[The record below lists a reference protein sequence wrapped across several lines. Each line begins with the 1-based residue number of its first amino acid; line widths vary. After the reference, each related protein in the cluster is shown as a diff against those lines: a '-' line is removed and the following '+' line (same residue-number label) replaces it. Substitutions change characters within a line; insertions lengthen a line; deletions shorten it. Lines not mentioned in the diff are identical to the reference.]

1 MSKKQK
7 KLLIRI
13 IVSAALFL
21 VIFPAEHFLEIN
33 KYLVLCMYLV
43 PYFIIGF
50 DVLKKSVKGIGHGQI
65 FDENFLMGIATVA
78 AFVIGEY
85 HEAVFVMLFFQT
97 GELFQNFAVEKSRK
111 SIADLMDICPET
123 AVVLRENGEEEVF
136 PEEVEIGETV
146 LVRAGEKIP
155 LDGVVV
161 SGNSDIDTA
170 SLTGESNP
178 VAVKTGDSVLG
189 GCINLSG
196 TLEIRATKEYSE
208 STVAKILELV
218 ENSSM
223 HKAKREQFITKFA
236 RYYTPAVVV
245 CAVAL
250 AVAGSLITGNVSD
263 WIYRALIF
271 LVVSCPCALV
281 ISVPLSFF
289 GGIGAASS
297 KGILIKGA
305 NYLEALASTETVLFD
320 KTGTL
325 TKGEFSV
332 SEINPANSFS
342 EEELICFASGAE
354 YYSLHPLA
362 AAIRKKAEKTIKP
375 ASCEELAGFGVKAK
389 IGNDTV
395 LAGNAA
401 LMEKES
407 IEFTPYKQGSTTVY
421 VAVNSVFAGSIILAD
436 TAKDTSADAV
446 KQLKELG
453 VKNIVML
460 TGDSEAAASG
470 IAKVLGITKVH
481 HSLLPEDKVRIAGK
495 MCEEKVRNS
504 TLVFVGDG
512 INDAPVLSC
521 ADVGIAMGGMGS
533 DAAVE
538 AADAVIMDDNIEK
551 IASIIRIAKRTVSIV
566 RQNVVFALGVK
577 FAVLVLAA
585 VGLTNMWVGVFA
597 DVGVA
602 VIAILNAM
610 RTLKIK

>member
-7 KLLIRI
+7 KLLVRI
-13 IVSAALFL
+13 IISAVLFAI
-21 VIFPAEHFLEIN
+21 IFPAEHFFEIN
-33 KYLVLCMYLV
+33 KYIVLCLYLV
-43 PYFIIGF
+43 PYFFAGF
-50 DVLKKSVKGIGHGQI
+50 DVLKKSINGIGHGQI

-111 SIADLMDICPET
+111 SISSLMDICPET
-123 AVVLRENGEEEVF
+123 AVVLRDGEEEEVF
-136 PEEVEIGETV
+136 PEEVEVGQTV
-146 LVRAGEKIP
+146 IVRAGEKIP
-155 LDGVVV
+155 LDGVVTD
-161 SGNSDIDTA
+161 GTSDIDTS

-178 VAVKTGDSVLG
+178 VAVKTDSEVLG

-196 TLEIRATKEYSE
+196 TLKIRATKEYSE

-236 RYYTPAVVV
+236 KYYTPAVVV
-245 CAVAL
+245 CAVLLAL
-250 AVAGSLITGNVSD
+250 VPSLITGNVTD
-263 WIYRALIF
+263 WVYRALIF

-305 NYLEALASTETVLFD
+305 NYLEALAATQTVLFD

-332 SEINPANSFS
+332 GEIYTANSFS
-342 EEELICFASGAE
+342 EDELLYFAASAE

-362 AAIRKKAEKTIKP
+362 LAVRNRAKNFQKP
-375 ASCEELAGFGVKAK
+375 AGSEELAGLGVKAIIENK
-389 IGNDTV
+389 SV

-401 LMEKES
+401 LMEKENIDFIHS
-407 IEFTPYKQGSTTVY
+407 PQDLTTVY
-421 VAVNSVFAGSIILAD
+421 VAVNSVFAGSIVFRD
-436 TAKDTSADAV
+436 TVKETSADAI
-446 KQLKELG
+446 KQLKSNG

-460 TGDSEAAASG
+460 TGDSESAASR
-470 IAKVLGITKVH
+470 IAETLGITKVH
-481 HSLLPEDKVRIAGK
+481 HSLLPSDKVRIARK
-495 MCEEKVRNS
+495 MCKEKEKKK
-504 TLVFVGDG
+504 TLVFAGDG
-512 INDAPVLSC
+512 INDAPVLAC
-521 ADVGIAMGGMGS
+521 ADVGIAMGTLGS

-538 AADAVIMDDNIEK
+538 AADVVIMDDNTEK
-551 IASIIRIAKRTVSIV
+551 IATAIRIAKRTVKIV
-566 RQNVVFALGVK
+566 RQNVVFALTVK
-577 FAVLVLAA
+577 FAVLILAA
-585 VGLTNMWVGVFA
+585 FGLTNMWIGVFA

-610 RTLKIK
+610 RALKSR

>member
-7 KLLIRI
+7 KLLVRI
-13 IVSAALFL
+13 IISAVLFAI
-21 VIFPAEHFLEIN
+21 IFPAEHFFEIN
-33 KYLVLCMYLV
+33 KYIVLCLYLV
-43 PYFIIGF
+43 PYFVAGF
-50 DVLKKSVKGIGHGQI
+50 DVLKKSINGIGHGQI

-111 SIADLMDICPET
+111 SISSLMDICPET
-123 AVVLRENGEEEVF
+123 AVVLRENEEEEVF
-136 PEEVEIGETV
+136 PEEVEVGQTV
-146 LVRAGEKIP
+146 IVRAGEKIP
-155 LDGVVV
+155 LDGVVTD
-161 SGNSDIDTA
+161 GTSDIDTS

-178 VAVKTGDSVLG
+178 VAVKTDSEVLG

-196 TLEIRATKEYSE
+196 TLKIRATKEYSE

-236 RYYTPAVVV
+236 KYYTPAVVV
-245 CAVAL
+245 CAVLL
-250 AVAGSLITGNVSD
+250 AVIPSLITGNVTD
-263 WIYRALIF
+263 WVYRALIF

-305 NYLEALASTETVLFD
+305 NYLEALAATQTVLFD

-332 SEINPANSFS
+332 SEINTANSFS
-342 EEELICFASGAE
+342 EDELLYFAASAE

-362 AAIRKKAEKTIKP
+362 LAVRKRAKNFQKP
-375 ASCEELAGFGVKAK
+375 AGSEELAGLGVKAIIENK
-389 IGNDTV
+389 TV

-401 LMEKES
+401 LMEKENIDFIHS
-407 IEFTPYKQGSTTVY
+407 PQDLTTVY
-421 VAVNSVFAGSIILAD
+421 VAVNSVFAGSIVFRD
-436 TAKDTSADAV
+436 TVKETSADAI
-446 KQLKELG
+446 KQLKSNG

-460 TGDSEAAASG
+460 TGDSEAAASR
-470 IAKVLGITKVH
+470 IAETLGITKVH
-481 HSLLPEDKVRIAGK
+481 HSLLPSDKVRIARK
-495 MCEEKVRNS
+495 MCKEKEKKK
-504 TLVFVGDG
+504 TLVFAGDG
-512 INDAPVLSC
+512 INDAPVLAC
-521 ADVGIAMGGMGS
+521 ADVGIAMGTLGS

-538 AADAVIMDDNIEK
+538 AADVVIMDDNTEK
-551 IASIIRIAKRTVSIV
+551 IATAIRIAKRTVKIV
-566 RQNVVFALGVK
+566 RQNVVFALTVK
-577 FAVLVLAA
+577 FAVLILAA
-585 VGLTNMWVGVFA
+585 FGLTNMWIGVFA

-610 RTLKIK
+610 RALKIK

>member
-7 KLLIRI
+7 KLLVRI
-13 IVSAALFL
+13 IISAVLFAI
-21 VIFPAEHFLEIN
+21 IFPAEHFFEIN
-33 KYLVLCMYLV
+33 KYIVLCLYLV
-43 PYFIIGF
+43 PYFVAGF
-50 DVLKKSVKGIGHGQI
+50 DVLKKSINGIGHGQI

-111 SIADLMDICPET
+111 SISSLMDICPET
-123 AVVLRENGEEEVF
+123 AVVLRDGEEEEVF
-136 PEEVEIGETV
+136 PEEVEVGQTV
-146 LVRAGEKIP
+146 IVRAGEKIP
-155 LDGVVV
+155 LDGVVTD
-161 SGNSDIDTA
+161 GTSDIDTS

-178 VAVKTGDSVLG
+178 VAVKTDSEVLG

-196 TLEIRATKEYSE
+196 TLKIRATKEYSE

-236 RYYTPAVVV
+236 KYYTPAVVV
-245 CAVAL
+245 CAVLLAL
-250 AVAGSLITGNVSD
+250 FPSLLTGNVTD
-263 WIYRALIF
+263 WVYRALIF

-305 NYLEALASTETVLFD
+305 NYLEALAATQTVLFD

-332 SEINPANSFS
+332 GEIYTANSFS
-342 EEELICFASGAE
+342 EDELLYFAASAE

-362 AAIRKKAEKTIKP
+362 LAVRKRAKNFQKP
-375 ASCEELAGFGVKAK
+375 AGSEELAGLGVKAIIENK
-389 IGNDTV
+389 TV
-395 LAGNAA
+395 LAGNVA
-401 LMEKES
+401 LMEKEN
-407 IEFTPYKQGSTTVY
+407 IEFTVCPQNSTTVY
-421 VAVNSVFAGSIILAD
+421 VAVNGSFAGSIVLTD
-436 TAKDTSADAV
+436 TVKDTSREAV
-446 KQLKELG
+446 RQLKNTG

-460 TGDSEAAASG
+460 TGDSEAAASR
-470 IAKVLGITKVH
+470 IAETLGITKVH
-481 HSLLPEDKVRIAGK
+481 HSLLPSDKVSIARK
-495 MCEEKVRNS
+495 MCKEKEKKK
-504 TLVFVGDG
+504 TLVFAGDG
-512 INDAPVLSC
+512 INDAPVLAC
-521 ADVGIAMGGMGS
+521 ADVGIAMGTLGS

-538 AADAVIMDDNIEK
+538 AADVVIMDDNTEK
-551 IASIIRIAKRTVSIV
+551 IATAIRIAKRTVKIV
-566 RQNVVFALGVK
+566 RQNVVFALTVK
-577 FAVLVLAA
+577 FAVLILAA
-585 VGLTNMWVGVFA
+585 VGLTNMWIGVFA

-610 RTLKIK
+610 RALKIK

>member
-7 KLLIRI
+7 KLLGRI
-13 IVSAALFL
+13 IISAVLFAI
-21 VIFPAEHFLEIN
+21 IFPAEHFFEIN
-33 KYLVLCMYLV
+33 KYIVLCLYLV
-43 PYFIIGF
+43 PYFVAGF
-50 DVLKKSVKGIGHGQI
+50 DVLKKSINGIGHGQI

-111 SIADLMDICPET
+111 SISSLMDICPET
-123 AVVLRENGEEEVF
+123 AVVLRDGEEEEVF
-136 PEEVEIGETV
+136 PEEVEVGQTV
-146 LVRAGEKIP
+146 IVRAGEKIP
-155 LDGVVV
+155 LDGVVTD
-161 SGNSDIDTA
+161 GTSDIDTS

-178 VAVKTGDSVLG
+178 VSVKSGDNVLG

-196 TLEIRATKEYSE
+196 TLKIETTKEYSE

-236 RYYTPAVVV
+236 KYYTPVVV
-245 CAVAL
+245 ICAVLL
-250 AVAGSLITGNVSD
+250 AVIPSLITGNVTD
-263 WIYRALIF
+263 WVYRALIF

-305 NYLEALASTETVLFD
+305 NYLEALAATQTVLFD

-332 SEINPANSFS
+332 GEINTANSFS
-342 EEELICFASGAE
+342 EDELLYFAASAE

-362 AAIRKKAEKTIKP
+362 LAVRKRAKNLQKP
-375 ASCEELAGFGVKAK
+375 AGSEELAGLGVKAIIENK
-389 IGNDTV
+389 TV

-401 LMEKES
+401 LMEKENIDFIHS
-407 IEFTPYKQGSTTVY
+407 PQNSTTVY
-421 VAVNSVFAGSIILAD
+421 VAVNSVFAGSIVLTD
-436 TAKDTSADAV
+436 TVKDTSSDAV
-446 KQLKELG
+446 KQLKEIG

-460 TGDSEAAASG
+460 TGDSEKAALS
-470 IAKVLGITKVH
+470 IAKKLGITSVH
-481 HSLLPEDKVRIAGK
+481 HSLLPADKVKIAGK
-495 MCEEKVRNS
+495 MCKEKEKNS

-512 INDAPVLSC
+512 INDAPVLAC
-521 ADVGIAMGGMGS
+521 ADVGIAMGTLGS

-538 AADAVIMDDNIEK
+538 AADVVIMDDNTEK
-551 IASIIRIAKRTVSIV
+551 IATVIRIAKRTVNIV
-566 RQNVVFALGVK
+566 RQNVVFALTVK
-577 FAVLVLAA
+577 FAVLILAA
-585 VGLTNMWVGVFA
+585 FGLTNMWIGVFA

>member
-7 KLLIRI
+7 KLLGRI
-13 IVSAALFL
+13 IISAVLFAI
-21 VIFPAEHFLEIN
+21 IFPAEHFFEIN
-33 KYLVLCMYLV
+33 KYIVLCLYLV
-43 PYFIIGF
+43 PYFVAGF
-50 DVLKKSVKGIGHGQI
+50 DVLKKSINGIGHGQI

-111 SIADLMDICPET
+111 SISSLMDICPET
-123 AVVLRENGEEEVF
+123 AVVLRENEEEEVF
-136 PEEVEIGETV
+136 PEEVEVGQTV
-146 LVRAGEKIP
+146 IVRAGEKIP
-155 LDGVVV
+155 LDGVVTD
-161 SGNSDIDTA
+161 GTSDIDTS

-178 VAVKTGDSVLG
+178 VSVKSGDNVLG

-196 TLEIRATKEYSE
+196 TLKIETTKEYSE

-236 RYYTPAVVV
+236 KYYTPVVV
-245 CAVAL
+245 ICAVLL
-250 AVAGSLITGNVSD
+250 AVIPSLITGNVTD
-263 WIYRALIF
+263 WVYRALIF

-305 NYLEALASTETVLFD
+305 NYLEALAATQTVLFD

-332 SEINPANSFS
+332 GEIYTANSFS
-342 EEELICFASGAE
+342 EDELLYFAASAE

-362 AAIRKKAEKTIKP
+362 LAVRKRAKNFKKP
-375 ASCEELAGFGVKAK
+375 AGSEELAGLGVKAIIENK
-389 IGNDTV
+389 TV

-401 LMEKES
+401 LMEKENIDFIHS
-407 IEFTPYKQGSTTVY
+407 PQDLTTVY
-421 VAVNSVFAGSIILAD
+421 VAVNSVFSGSIVFRD
-436 TAKDTSADAV
+436 TVKETSADAI
-446 KQLKELG
+446 KQLKSNG
-453 VKNIVML
+453 VKNIIML
-460 TGDSEAAASG
+460 TGDSESAAFH
-470 IAKVLGITKVH
+470 IAKALGITKVH
-481 HSLLPEDKVRIAGK
+481 HSLLPSDKVKIARK
-495 MCEEKVRNS
+495 MCKEKEKKT
-504 TLVFVGDG
+504 TLVFAGDG
-512 INDAPVLSC
+512 INDAPVLAC
-521 ADVGIAMGGMGS
+521 ADVGIAMGTLGS

-538 AADAVIMDDNIEK
+538 AADVVIMDDNTEK
-551 IASIIRIAKRTVSIV
+551 IATAIRIAKRTVKIV
-566 RQNVVFALGVK
+566 RQNVVFALTVK
-577 FAVLVLAA
+577 FAVLILAA
-585 VGLTNMWVGVFA
+585 FGLTNMWIGVFA

-610 RTLKIK
+610 RALKSR

>member
-13 IVSAALFL
+13 IISAVLFAI
-21 VIFPAEHFLEIN
+21 IFPAEHFFEIN
-33 KYLVLCMYLV
+33 KYLLLCMYLV
-43 PYFIIGF
+43 PYFTIGF
-50 DVLKKSVKGIGHGQI
+50 DVLKKSIKGIGHGQL

-111 SIADLMDICPET
+111 SISSLMDICPET
-123 AVVLRENGEEEVF
+123 AIVLRDGEEEEVF
-136 PEEVEIGETV
+136 PEEVEVGQTLI
-146 LVRAGEKIP
+146 VRAGEKIP
-155 LDGVVV
+155 LDGVVTD
-161 SGNSDIDTA
+161 GTSDIDTA

-236 RYYTPAVVV
+236 KYYTPAVVI
-245 CAVAL
+245 CAVLL
-250 AVAGSLITGNVSD
+250 AVVPSLLTGNVTD
-263 WIYRALIF
+263 WVYRALIF

-305 NYLEALASTETVLFD
+305 NYLEALAATKDVLFD

-332 SEINPANSFS
+332 SQINTANSFS
-342 EEELICFASGAE
+342 EDELLYFAASAE

-362 AAIRKKAEKTIKP
+362 LAIRKRAEKTEKP
-375 ASCEELAGFGVKAK
+375 TSSEELAGLGVKAVTDGK
-389 IGNDTV
+389 TV

-401 LMEKES
+401 LMEKEN
-407 IEFTPYKQGSTTVY
+407 IEFTSSLQGSTTVY
-421 VAVNSVFAGSIILAD
+421 VAVNGSFAGSIVLTD
-436 TAKDTSADAV
+436 TLKDTSREAV
-446 KQLKELG
+446 RQLKEAG

-460 TGDSEAAASG
+460 TGDSFAAASR
-470 IAKVLGITKVH
+470 IAKTLGITKVY
-481 HSLLPEDKVRIAGK
+481 HSLLPADKVKIARK
-495 MCEEKVRNS
+495 MCEEKEKNS
-504 TLVFVGDG
+504 TLVFAGDG
-512 INDAPVLSC
+512 INDAPVLAC
-521 ADVGIAMGGMGS
+521 ADVGIAMGTLGS

-538 AADAVIMDDNIEK
+538 AADAVIMDDNTEK
-551 IASIIRIAKRTVSIV
+551 IATAIRIAKRTVSIV
-566 RQNVVFALGVK
+566 RQNVAFALTVK
-577 FAVLVLAA
+577 FAVLILAA
-585 VGLTNMWVGVFA
+585 LGLTNMWIGVFA

-610 RTLKIK
+610 RTLKIR

>member
-7 KLLIRI
+7 KLLGRI
-13 IVSAALFL
+13 IISAVLFAI
-21 VIFPAEHFLEIN
+21 IFPAEHFFEIN
-33 KYLVLCMYLV
+33 KYIVLCLYLV
-43 PYFIIGF
+43 PYFVAGF
-50 DVLKKSVKGIGHGQI
+50 DVLKKSINGIGHGQI

-111 SIADLMDICPET
+111 SISSLMDICPET
-123 AVVLRENGEEEVF
+123 AVVLRENEEEEVF
-136 PEEVEIGETV
+136 PEEVEVGQTV
-146 LVRAGEKIP
+146 IVRAGEKIP
-155 LDGVVV
+155 LDGVVTD
-161 SGNSDIDTA
+161 GTSDIDTS

-178 VAVKTGDSVLG
+178 VSVKSGDNVLG

-196 TLEIRATKEYSE
+196 TLKIETTKEYSE

-236 RYYTPAVVV
+236 KYYTPVVV
-245 CAVAL
+245 ICAVLL
-250 AVAGSLITGNVSD
+250 AVIPSLITGNVTD
-263 WIYRALIF
+263 WVYRALIF

-305 NYLEALASTETVLFD
+305 NYLEALAATQTVLFD

-332 SEINPANSFS
+332 GEIYTANSFS
-342 EEELICFASGAE
+342 EDELLYFAASAE

-362 AAIRKKAEKTIKP
+362 LAVRKRAKNFKKP
-375 ASCEELAGFGVKAK
+375 AGSEELAGLGVKAIIENK
-389 IGNDTV
+389 TV

-401 LMEKES
+401 LMEKENIDFIHS
-407 IEFTPYKQGSTTVY
+407 PQDLTTVY
-421 VAVNSVFAGSIILAD
+421 VAVNSVFAGSIVFRD
-436 TAKDTSADAV
+436 TVKETSADAI
-446 KQLKELG
+446 KQLKSNG

-460 TGDSEAAASG
+460 TGDSESAAFH
-470 IAKVLGITKVH
+470 IAKALGITKVH
-481 HSLLPEDKVRIAGK
+481 HSLLPSDKVKIARK
-495 MCEEKVRNS
+495 MCKEKEKKT
-504 TLVFVGDG
+504 TLVFAGDG
-512 INDAPVLSC
+512 INDAPVLAC
-521 ADVGIAMGGMGS
+521 ADVGIAMGTLGS

-538 AADAVIMDDNIEK
+538 AADVVIMDDNTEK
-551 IASIIRIAKRTVSIV
+551 IATAIRIAKRTVKIV
-566 RQNVVFALGVK
+566 RQNVVFALTVK
-577 FAVLVLAA
+577 FAVLILAA
-585 VGLTNMWVGVFA
+585 FGLTNMWIGVFA

-610 RTLKIK
+610 RALKSR

>member
-13 IVSAALFL
+13 IISTALFL
-21 VIFPAEHFLEIN
+21 IIFPIEHFFEIN
-33 KYLVLCMYLV
+33 KYIALCMYLV
-43 PYFIIGF
+43 PYFVTGY
-50 DVLKKSVKGIGHGQI
+50 DVLRKSIKGIGHGQI

-111 SIADLMDICPET
+111 SISGLMDICPET
-123 AVVLRENGEEEVF
+123 AVVLRDGKEEEVF
-136 PEEVEIGETV
+136 PEEVSVGEI
-146 LVRAGEKIP
+146 LIVRAGEKIP
-155 LDGVVV
+155 LDGVIID
-161 SGNSDIDTA
+161 GASDTDTS

-178 VAVKTGDSVLG
+178 TAVKIGDNVLS

-196 TLEIRATKEYSE
+196 TLKIQALKEYSE
-208 STVAKILELV
+208 STAAKILELV

-236 RYYTPAVVV
+236 KYYTPVVV
-245 CAVAL
+245 ICAVLLAL
-250 AVAGSLITGNVSD
+250 IPSVITGNVSD
-263 WIYRALIF
+263 WVYRALIF

-305 NYLEALASTETVLFD
+305 DYLEALASTKTVLFD

-332 SEINPANSFS
+332 EEINTAQSFS
-342 EEELICFASGAE
+342 EDELLFFAASAE

-362 AAIRKKAEKTIKP
+362 GAIRKKAAEYKCP
-375 ASCEELAGFGVKAK
+375 ADTQEMAGFGVKATVDGK
-389 IGNDTV
+389 IV
-395 LAGNAA
+395 LAGNSA
-401 LMEKES
+401 LMEKEN
-407 IEFTPYKQGSTTVY
+407 INYTPSSYGSTTVY
-421 VAVNSVFAGSIILAD
+421 VAVDSAFAGSIVLSD
-436 TAKDTSADAV
+436 TIKETSADTV
-446 KQLKELG
+446 KHLKAEG
-453 VKNIVML
+453 VADIVML
-460 TGDSEAAASG
+460 TGDSERVALS
-470 IAKVLGITKVH
+470 IAKKLQITSVH
-481 HSLLPEDKVRIAGK
+481 HSLLPADKVKIARK
-495 MCEEKVRNS
+495 MCEEKEKNS

-521 ADVGIAMGGMGS
+521 ADVGIAMGAMGS

-538 AADAVIMDDNIEK
+538 AADAVIMDDNTEK
-551 IASIIRIAKRTVSIV
+551 IATVIRIAKRTVRIV
-566 RQNVVFALGVK
+566 RQNVAFALGVK
-577 FAVLVLAA
+577 FAVLILAA
-585 VGLTNMWVGVFA
+585 FGLTNMWIGVFA

-610 RTLKIK
+610 RALKSK

>member
-13 IVSAALFL
+13 VVSAVLFL
-21 VIFPAEHFLEIN
+21 IIFPTEHFFEIN
-33 KYLVLCMYLV
+33 NRAMLCLYLV
-43 PYFIIGF
+43 PYFIIGY
-50 DVLKKSVKGIGHGQI
+50 DVLKKSIKGIGHGQI

-78 AFVIGEY
+78 AFIIGEY
-85 HEAVFVMLFFQT
+85 HEAVFVMLFFQI

-111 SIADLMDICPET
+111 SISALMDICPET
-123 AVVLRENGEEEVF
+123 ATVLRDGEEQEVF

-155 LDGVVV
+155 LDGVVTEGAGDV
-161 SGNSDIDTA
+161 DTS

-178 VAVKTGDSVLG
+178 VGVKIGDGVLG

-196 TLEIRATKEYSE
+196 TVKIRATKQYSE

-236 RYYTPAVVV
+236 KYYTPAVVV
-245 CAVAL
+245 CAVLLAL
-250 AVAGSLITGNVSD
+250 VPSFITGNWAD
-263 WIYRALIF
+263 WVYRALIF

-305 NYLEALASTETVLFD
+305 NYLEALASTESVLFD

-332 SEINPANSFS
+332 REINTANSFS
-342 EEELICFASGAE
+342 EEELIFFASSAE

-362 AAIRKKAEKTIKP
+362 VAIRNYAKEIQKP
-375 ASCEELAGFGVKAK
+375 ASSEELAGFGVKAVTDSK
-389 IGNDTV
+389 TV

-401 LMEKES
+401 LMEKEN
-407 IEFTPYKQGSTTVY
+407 IEFTLSLQGSTTVY
-421 VAVNSVFAGSIILAD
+421 VAVDGVFAGSIVLHDSVKETGCA
-436 TAKDTSADAV
+436 AV
-446 KQLKELG
+446 KQLKDIG

-460 TGDSEAAASG
+460 TGDSKTAALN
-470 IAKVLGITKVH
+470 IANTLGITQVH
-481 HSLLPEDKVRIAGK
+481 YSLLPEDKVNIARK
-495 MCEEKVRNS
+495 KCEEKSKNS

-521 ADVGIAMGGMGS
+521 ADVGIAMGAVGS

-538 AADAVIMDDNIEK
+538 AADVVIMDDSIEK
-551 IASIIRIAKRTVSIV
+551 IASVISIAKRTVTIV
-566 RQNVVFALGVK
+566 RQNVVFALTVK
-577 FAVLVLAA
+577 FAVLILAA
-585 VGLTNMWVGVFA
+585 FGLTNMWIGVFA

-602 VIAILNAM
+602 VIAILNSM
-610 RTLKIK
+610 RTLKLN